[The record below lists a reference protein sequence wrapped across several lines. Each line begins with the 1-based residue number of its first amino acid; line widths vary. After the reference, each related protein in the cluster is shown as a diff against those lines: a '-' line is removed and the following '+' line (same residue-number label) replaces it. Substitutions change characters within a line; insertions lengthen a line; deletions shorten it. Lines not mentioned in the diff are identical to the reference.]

1 MRPTFEFRK
10 KGVGTGARGVGR
22 EIMRWMDRWGGG
34 VREAYMMAWTRFW
47 RGTRRAGSGENELG
61 LLLC

>member
-1 MRPTFEFRK
+1 MRFLGGKVDPTFRK

-34 VREAYMMAWTRFW
+34 VREAYMMARTR
-47 RGTRRAGSGENELG
+47 L
-61 LLLC
+61 